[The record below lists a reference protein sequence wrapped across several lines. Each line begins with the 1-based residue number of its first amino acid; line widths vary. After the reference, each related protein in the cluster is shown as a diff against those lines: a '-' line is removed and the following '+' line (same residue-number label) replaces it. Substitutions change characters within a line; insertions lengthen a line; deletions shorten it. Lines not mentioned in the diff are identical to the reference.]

1 MALAEIYLTTLFAFV
16 SGSLSTLIFMR
27 FYKKMKER
35 KIEKYR

>member
-1 MALAEIYLTTLFAFV
+1 MHLPEVYLTTIFAFI

-27 FYKKMKER
+27 FYSKMKER